1 MTTTDP
7 DQIRQEIE
15 RTRADLSDNVNA
27 LTYKVSPSRMV
38 NDRVDRA
45 RGAFR
50 GVKERIMGT
59 ASDVTDSAGDRLSST
74 ASSVRDATSTVGDKA
89 TAAPQVLR
97 EKAEGSPL
105 AAGLVAFGV
114 GLVISSLIP
123 PTDREQQL
131 AGQVKEKVSEHS
143 DELKEKATQ
152 IGQEVKENLRE
163 PAQQAVESVKST
175 ASDAT
180 DTVKEQGRA
189 AARDVTNQAQEAK
202 DNVTDR

>member
-15 RTRADLSDNVNA
+15 RTRAGLSDDVNA
-27 LTYKVSPSRMV
+27 LTYKVSPSRVV
-38 NDRVDRA
+38 NERVDRA

-74 ASSVRDATSTVGDKA
+74 ASSVRDAASTVGDKT

-97 EKAEGSPL
+97 EKTEGSPL

-123 PTDREQQL
+123 PTDPEQRL

-143 DELKEKATQ
+143 DEFREKATQ

-175 ASDAT
+175 VSDAT

-189 AARDVTNQAQEAK
+189 AAQDVTNQAQEAK
-202 DNVTDR
+202 DNVTNR

>member
-45 RGAFR
+45 RGAVR

-74 ASSVRDATSTVGDKA
+74 ASSVRDAASTVGDKA
-89 TAAPQVLR
+89 ATAPQVLR
-97 EKAEGSPL
+97 EQTEGSPL

-123 PTDREQQL
+123 PTDREQRL

-175 ASDAT
+175 VSDAT

-202 DNVTDR
+202 DNVTNR

>member
-15 RTRADLSDNVNA
+15 RTRADLSDDVNA
-27 LTYKVSPSRMV
+27 LTYKVSPSRV
-38 NDRVDRA
+38 VGDRVDRA

-59 ASDVTDSAGDRLSST
+59 ASDVTDSTGDRLSST
-74 ASSVRDATSTVGDKA
+74 ASSVRDAASTVGDKA
-89 TAAPQVLR
+89 AAAPQVLR
-97 EKAEGSPL
+97 EKTEGSPL

-123 PTDREQQL
+123 PTDREQRL

-143 DELKEKATQ
+143 DELKERATQ

-163 PAQQAVESVKST
+163 PAQQAAESVKST
-175 ASDAT
+175 VSDAT

-189 AARDVTNQAQEAK
+189 AAQDVASQTQEAR
-202 DNVTDR
+202 DNVTNG